1 MNTKLTRIAL
11 TLIFPLAAVVA
22 AHAQDGAQNGQ
33 AGAQKAQ
40 KAQKAQPAQ
49 VVTPKPVVFSTAAKL
64 TVAKLKNGETDVYDV
79 RGKVSFTVTA
89 ANSDDTVAGTMN
101 YTIPDDARQKIAA
114 MTGKPLNSVPSS
126 ITRKDVVAGFQKLT
140 APPIIHMEI
149 NPIDVDVAG
158 AKMRFNRIVLDV
170 NARESSET
178 KFSNDEMEA
187 LFTIWARQIA
197 AGRSRR
203 GVIATMNRRIAGEDD
218 Q

>member
-11 TLIFPLAAVVA
+11 TLIFPLAAAVA
-22 AHAQDGAQNGQ
+22 ANAQDGAQNGQ
-33 AGAQKAQ
+33 TGAQKAQ
-40 KAQKAQPAQ
+40 KAQKAAPA
-49 VVTPKPVVFSTAAKL
+49 VVTPKPVVFSTAPKL

-89 ANSDDTVAGTMN
+89 ANNDDSVAGTMN

-126 ITRKDVVAGFQKLT
+126 ITRKDVIAEFQKLT
-140 APPIIHMEI
+140 APPIIHLEI
-149 NPIDVDVAG
+149 KPIDVDVVG
-158 AKMRFNRIVLDV
+158 AKIRFNRIVLDV
-170 NARESSET
+170 NARESSDT

-187 LFTIWARQIA
+187 LFTIWARQLA
-197 AGRSRR
+197 AGRARR
-203 GVIATMNRRIAGEDD
+203 GVINTMNRRIAGEDD